1 MRERQLFI
9 DGCWRPAQNNRRL
22 AINDPATGEP
32 VGLTALADAAD
43 IDRAVK
49 AAERALPGWAAMH
62 ADARARILHRAADL
76 IVERLPAI
84 AELLTREQGKPI
96 PDAEKEIRFGVEVI
110 RYYAEEGRRIGGSIR
125 ASSRN
130 DIRSLVVSA
139 PVGVVGAIT
148 PWNYP
153 VDIYAWKVGPA
164 LAAGCTLVA
173 KPPHE
178 TPLAI
183 GLVVQ
188 CFVDAGLPPGVLND
202 LPGTGLEAGAALAAH
217 PKVRMMTATAST
229 AAGQSIMRAAGDTM
243 KRLSLELGGQ
253 SPFIVLDDA
262 DIAEAAS
269 AAARRSFSNMGQI
282 CIAVNRILVAENAH
296 APFLEALRAETEQIT
311 VGHGVNPDVAYGP
324 VLHEGVRARTNAH
337 IADALRRG
345 GRLISGGCAP
355 KGPEYERG
363 YFFKP
368 TLIDGADDAA
378 LVMTEESYGPIAAVR
393 RVRDDAEALA
403 VANAPHYGLAAYIYS
418 RDLDRACSFA
428 EHLETGGVGINVN
441 DTTEL
446 QAPFGGWKLSGLGRE
461 LGLEGLMSFRELK
474 HIRVRLRETRIP
486 AANSK
491 Y

>member
-1 MRERQLFI
+1 MRERHLFI
-9 DGCWRPAQNNRRL
+9 DGRWRPGQNGERI
-22 AINDPATGEP
+22 AINDPATGEF
-32 VGLTALADAAD
+32 VGSTALADAAD
-43 IDRAVK
+43 IDVAAN
-49 AAERALPGWAAMH
+49 AAERAFPGWAATH

-96 PDAEKEIRFGVEVI
+96 PDAEKERSDSALRSSGTTP
-110 RYYAEEGRRIGGSIR
+110 RRAVGSAAASAPRR
-125 ASSRN
+125 AMTFAAWSF
-130 DIRSLVVSA
+130 SA

-188 CFVDAGLPPGVLND
+188 CFADAGLPAGVLND
-202 LPGTGLEAGAALAAH
+202 LPGKGREAGAPLARH

-229 AAGQSIMRAAGDTM
+229 AAGQSVMRAAADTM

-253 SPFIVLDDA
+253 SPFIVLGDA
-262 DIAEAAS
+262 DVTEAAF

-282 CIAVNRILVAENAH
+282 CIAVNRIVVAGQAH
-296 APFLEALRAETEQIT
+296 AAFLEALEAETRKIKL
-311 VGHGVNPDVAYGP
+311 GHGVDQGIAYGP
-324 VLHEGVRARTNAH
+324 VLHEGVLARTQAH
-337 IADALRRG
+337 LADALRRG
-345 GRLISGGCAP
+345 GRLIAGGSRP
-355 KGPEYERG
+355 KGREYERG
-363 YFFKP
+363 FFFNP
-368 TLIDGADDAA
+368 TLVDGVDDNA

-393 RVRDDAEALA
+393 HVRDDTEALA
-403 VANAPHYGLAAYIYS
+403 VANALPYGLAAYVYS
-418 RDLDRACSFA
+418 SDLDRAWSFA
-428 EHLETGGVGINVN
+428 EHLEVGGVGVNVN

-461 LGLEGLMSFRELK
+461 LGSEGLMTFREQK
-474 HIRVRLRETRIP
+474 HIRIRLGSRMSWP
-486 AANSK
+486 
-491 Y
+491 